1 MKQSVIDQMKEYQSK
16 RKIVKAI
23 QYREGMEDGWII
35 LLPDM
40 PDGNDFIKKVFNSK
54 DEAKQYTT
62 TPAFCN
68 HEYGVFNII
77 PVMLTILADDEVEIC
92 SDVVT
97 GDKGFK
103 YEFTEINEDSW
114 LVVDDE
120 GNVDIEYSTE
130 SFDATY
136 ELHSSYGVSNI
147 VTEIGFD
154 KDLLELFVELNHK
167 RILLDRSEVATV
179 EKILEGLEI
188 PYTEKLGELLLW
200 DE

>member
-16 RKIVKAI
+16 RKTVKAI
-23 QYREGMEDGWII
+23 QYREGMEDGCII

-77 PVMLTILADDEVEIC
+77 PVILTILADDEVEYY
-92 SDVVT
+92 SHVVS
-97 GDKGFK
+97 
-103 YEFTEINEDSW
+103 INM
-114 LVVDDE
+114 
-120 GNVDIEYSTE
+120 IEYAFE
-130 SFDATY
+130 
-136 ELHSSYGVSNI
+136 
-147 VTEIGFD
+147 EIDSDDMWIGID
-154 KDLLELFVELNHK
+154 ENGTRRLYYDLLDDYEEISVDTHQAKIGYDSDLGRVYVDFESR
-167 RILLDRSEVATV
+167 RINLDRSEVATV

-188 PYTEKLGELLLW
+188 PYTEKLGELLKW

>member
-1 MKQSVIDQMKEYQSK
+1 MKQSVIDQMKEYQRK

-77 PVMLTILADDEVEIC
+77 PVILTILADDEVEYY
-92 SDVVT
+92 SHVVS
-97 GDKGFK
+97 
-103 YEFTEINEDSW
+103 INM
-114 LVVDDE
+114 
-120 GNVDIEYSTE
+120 IEYAFE
-130 SFDATY
+130 
-136 ELHSSYGVSNI
+136 
-147 VTEIGFD
+147 EIDSDDMWIGID
-154 KDLLELFVELNHK
+154 ENGTRRLYYDLLDDYEEISVDTHQAKIGYDSDLGRVYVDFESR
-167 RILLDRSEVATV
+167 RINLDRSEVATV

-188 PYTEKLGELLLW
+188 PYTEKLGELLKW

>member
-16 RKIVKAI
+16 RKTVKAI

-77 PVMLTILADDEVEIC
+77 PVILTILADDEVEYY
-92 SDVVT
+92 SHVVS
-97 GDKGFK
+97 
-103 YEFTEINEDSW
+103 INM
-114 LVVDDE
+114 
-120 GNVDIEYSTE
+120 IEYAFE
-130 SFDATY
+130 
-136 ELHSSYGVSNI
+136 
-147 VTEIGFD
+147 EIDSDDMWIGID
-154 KDLLELFVELNHK
+154 ENGTRRLYYDLLDDYEEISVDTHQAKIGYDSDLGRVYVDFESR
-167 RILLDRSEVATV
+167 RINLDRSEVATV

-188 PYTEKLGELLLW
+188 PYTEKLGELLKW